1 MADEKTILDALH
13 AVAEGLQ
20 AQNSVL
26 NELRTD
32 VDALKARKTNGRKSP
47 TTQAVA
53 QAPEPV
59 RLLLENPD
67 AELVAL
73 ESAVSAKRPSKASMV
88 RRAAAHSV
96 DALQTYIC
104 AGGKAARAFMAG
116 EGEAITTPTTM
127 GLIPNSSTHLYAS
140 AWVNRLSGITPKP
153 AGKRSGR
160 ITGNSASQAT
170 KRAAKAGGKLE
181 G

>member
-1 MADEKTILDALH
+1 MADQTVNDALN
-13 AVAEGLQ
+13 AIVEGLA

-26 NELRTD
+26 HTLGERIATLESKRSG
-32 VDALKARKTNGRKSP
+32 VRKSP
-47 TTQAVA
+47 TTDAIA
-53 QAPEPV
+53 SAPEPV
-59 RLLLENPD
+59 RELLQNPD

-88 RRAAAHSV
+88 RRAAAHSG

-170 KRAAKAGGKLE
+170 KRAAKAGGKL
-181 G
+181 

>member
-1 MADEKTILDALH
+1 MAEQTLLDALH

-26 NELRTD
+26 NTLDERLS
-32 VDALKARKTNGRKSP
+32 ALETKRSNGRKSP
-47 TTQAVA
+47 TSKAVA
-53 QAPEPV
+53 EASEPV
-59 RLLLENPD
+59 RQLLENPD
-67 AELVAL
+67 PELVAL

-116 EGEAITTPTTM
+116 EGEAITTPTSM

-140 AWVNRLSGITPKP
+140 AWVSRLTGITPKP

-160 ITGNSASQAT
+160 VSGNTASEST
-170 KRAAKAGGKLE
+170 KRQSRGGKP
-181 G
+181 